1 MQTMNGLLQF
11 LETSYTPYHAVE
23 NAQKLLNEN
32 GFTRL
37 HESEKWELK
46 QDGKYYVVRGGSAL
60 IAFTVGERHG
70 YRIVASHT
78 DSPCLKLKNNPVM
91 LADGYT
97 RLNTEPYGGGIWYS
111 FFDRPLRV
119 AGRVIDKKKNGT
131 LEPRLYTG
139 EYTLVVPSVA
149 VHMNRD
155 VNSNFA
161 PNPQTDLLPLYAV
174 GEGAL
179 GLSENTVAYDLYLAC
194 AQPPFFCG
202 ANGELIGTPRA
213 DNLTSV
219 YSSLQALVSAKPNAV
234 NVCACFDSEE
244 VGSRTLQGAGSDF
257 LRTTLE
263 RISACRKENKEDLA
277 RALSASFL
285 LSLDNAH
292 AVHPNRPEKCDPTN
306 RPVLGGGVV
315 IKSHADR
322 AYTTDALT
330 CAVVQTIFDKAGV
343 KYQHF
348 FNRSDMRS
356 GSTLGAISLS
366 QVGVPSCDIG
376 LAQLAMHSAV
386 ETFSKDDYAAL
397 ERGLTAYYQ
406 SEIACKA
413 DTIVVK

>member
-1 MQTMNGLLQF
+1 MQIMNGLLQF
-11 LETSYTPYHAVE
+11 LETSYTPYHAVN
-23 NAQKLLNEN
+23 NAQKLLTDH

-37 HESEKWELK
+37 HESEKWEIK
-46 QDGKYYVVRGGSAL
+46 AGGKYFVVRGGSAL
-60 IAFTVGERHG
+60 IAFTVGEKHG

-91 LADGYT
+91 LSDGYT

-111 FFDRPLRV
+111 FFDRPLRI
-119 AGRVIDKKKNGT
+119 AGRTVGKKKNGA
-131 LEPRLYTG
+131 LESRLYTG
-139 EYTLVVPSVA
+139 GYTLVVPSVA
-149 VHMNRD
+149 VHMNRE

-179 GLSENTVAYDLYLAC
+179 ALPENTVAYDLYLAC
-194 AQPPFFCG
+194 AQTPFFCG

-219 YSSLQALVSAKPNAV
+219 YSSLRAIVSAKPSAV

-263 RISACRKENKEDLA
+263 RIAESRKEGKEDFA
-277 RALSASFL
+277 RALSSSFL

-306 RPVLGGGVV
+306 RPVLGGGIV

-330 CAVVQTIFDKAGV
+330 CAVVQSIFDKANV

-348 FNRSDMRS
+348 YNRSDMRS
-356 GSTLGAISLS
+356 GSTLGAISLA

-397 ERGLTAYYQ
+397 EQGLLTFY
-406 SEIACKA
+406 ECDVCFKG
-413 DTIVVK
+413 DTVTVK

>member
-11 LETSYTPYHAVE
+11 LETSYTPYHAVA
-23 NAQKLLNEN
+23 NAQKLLDGN
-32 GFTRL
+32 GFVRL
-37 HESEKWELK
+37 YENDKWEIK
-46 QDGKYYVVRGGSAL
+46 QGGKYYAIRGGSAL
-60 IAFTVGERHG
+60 IAFTVGEKHG

-91 LADGYT
+91 TSDGYT
-97 RLNTEPYGGGIWYS
+97 RLNVEPYGGGIWYS
-111 FFDRPLRV
+111 FFDRPLRI
-119 AGRVIDKKKNGT
+119 AGRTVAKKKNGA
-131 LEPRLYTG
+131 LESELYTDG
-139 EYTLVVPSVA
+139 HTLVVPSVA
-149 VHMNRD
+149 VHMNRE
-155 VNSNFA
+155 VNTNFS

-174 GEGAL
+174 GESAPAL
-179 GLSENTVAYDLYLAC
+179 PEQTVAYDLYLAC
-194 AQPPFFCG
+194 AQPPFSCG
-202 ANGELIGTPRA
+202 ANGELICTPRA

-219 YSSLQALVSAKPNAV
+219 YSSLRALFSATPQAV
-234 NVCACFDSEE
+234 NVCACFDGEE

-263 RISACRKENKEDLA
+263 RIAECRKEKKEDFA
-277 RALSASFL
+277 RALSSSFL

-315 IKSHADR
+315 IKAHADR

-330 CAVVQTIFDKAGV
+330 CAVVQSIFDRANV

-348 FNRSDMRS
+348 YNRSDMRS

-376 LAQLAMHSAV
+376 LAQLAMHSAA

-397 ERGLTAYYQ
+397 EQGLLTYY
-406 SEIACKA
+406 ECDVCFKG
-413 DTIVVK
+413 DTVTVK